1 MIIEKSFFDRLK
13 QIYLVEEFCGYT
25 DEDIDYIKSL
35 FGDIPKALEEYYR
48 KAGRTEAFQRVQDTW
63 LLPEHFK
70 KWKWTQK
77 SDHMILLNEN
87 QGVCRAGIKREDLI
101 LDNPPVYATSDDEN
115 WVLCADTVSEFL
127 SAALAYEA
135 VFAFEFCSDDIYE
148 LTGEEF
154 SLIESRLEKYPFE
167 MKNWI
172 DVNIRLYY
180 NDSDNLLAILDGNDD
195 GYFQMFYG
203 ASSQQGYEKLFDSI
217 GDIGD
222 EM

>member
-1 MIIEKSFFDRLK
+1 MSFEKSFFDRLK
-13 QIYLVEEFCGYT
+13 QIYSVEEFYGYT

-35 FGDIPKALEEYYR
+35 FGNIPKVLEEYYR
-48 KAGRTEAFQRVQDTW
+48 KVGRTEAFYYVQDTW

-87 QGVCRAGIKREDLI
+87 QGVCRAGIKREDLT
-101 LDNPPVYATSDDEN
+101 LDNPPVYVTNDDKN
-115 WVLCADTVSEFL
+115 WALCADTVSEFL
-127 SAALAYEA
+127 SAALAYEE

-154 SLIESRLEKYPFE
+154 SLIESRLKKYPFE
-167 MKNWI
+167 LKNWI
-172 DVNIRLYY
+172 DVNIKLYY
-180 NDSDNLLAILDGNDD
+180 NDSDNLLAVLDGNDD
-195 GYFQMFYG
+195 DYFQMFYG

>member
-13 QIYLVEEFCGYT
+13 QIYSVEEFCGYT
-25 DEDIDYIKSL
+25 DEDIDYIKGL
-35 FGDIPKALEEYYR
+35 FGNIPKAYR
-48 KAGRTEAFQRVQDTW
+48 KAGRTEAFQRVQDIW

-87 QGVCRAGIKREDLI
+87 QGVCRAGIKREDLT

-167 MKNWI
+167 LKNWI
-172 DVNIRLYY
+172 DVNIKLYY
-180 NDSDNLLAILDGNDD
+180 DDSDNLLAVLYGNDND
-195 GYFQMFYG
+195 YFQMFYG

>member
-1 MIIEKSFFDRLK
+1 MSFEKSFFDRLK
-13 QIYLVEEFCGYT
+13 QIYSVEEFCGYT

-35 FGDIPKALEEYYR
+35 FGNIPKVLEEYYR
-48 KAGRTEAFQRVQDTW
+48 KVGRTEAFYYVQDTW

-87 QGVCRAGIKREDLI
+87 QGVCRAGIKREDLT
-101 LDNPPVYATSDDEN
+101 LDNPPVYVTNDDKN

-154 SLIESRLEKYPFE
+154 SLIESRLKKYPFE
-167 MKNWI
+167 LKNWI
-172 DVNIRLYY
+172 DVNIKLYY
-180 NDSDNLLAILDGNDD
+180 NDNDNLLAVLDGNDD
-195 GYFQMFYG
+195 DYFQMFYG
-203 ASSQQGYEKLFDSI
+203 ASSQQGYEKLFDLI